1 MDLFNSSCYDIF
13 KDENSKKRAMEID
26 AIAYRRN
33 KAVENRIK
41 VAKSAI
47 ENNDMK
53 TFCEVMNV
61 DTKLFSKELE
71 KLPEDERKRALE
83 DARQSA
89 KEQQERISKAQ
100 HQQWE
105 KERNIKYGYIKNK

>member
-1 MDLFNSSCYDIF
+1 MDLFNSNCYDIF
-13 KDENSKKRAMEID
+13 KDENFKKHAMEIN

-41 VAKSAI
+41 VAKAAI
-47 ENNDMK
+47 KNNDMK
-53 TFCEVMNV
+53 TFSEVMHV

-71 KLPEDERKRALE
+71 KLPEDERKIVIE

-89 KEQQERISKAQ
+89 KEQQERL
-100 HQQWE
+100 
-105 KERNIKYGYIKNK
+105 NKVGI

>member
-1 MDLFNSSCYDIF
+1 MDLFIPNCYDIF
-13 KDENSKKRAMEID
+13 KDEKTRKKIMQLD
-26 AIAYRRN
+26 AIAYKRT

-41 VAKSAI
+41 VAKVAI

-53 TFCEVMNV
+53 TFCEVMHV

-71 KLPEDERKRALE
+71 RLPEDERKRALE

-89 KEQQERISKAQ
+89 KKQQERLVIGQ

-105 KERNIKYGYIKNK
+105 KERNIKYGYIQSN